1 MASQVKVGFHG
12 VYPQKRCQRQR
23 SCRRFRRCAG
33 AVERIAEYR
42 KIKRASPPAL
52 WVSGSSRAK
61 TYAKG
66 VAIREHTELQTL
78 PRRPVSIIGPDMQ
91 CRTYLVACYSE
102 AVTVSQ

>member
-1 MASQVKVGFHG
+1 MGCILKSVVNGSDPAAAFAG
-12 VYPQKRCQRQR
+12 VLAQ
-23 SCRRFRRCAG
+23 
-33 AVERIAEYR
+33 EYR

-91 CRTYLVACYSE
+91 CSTYLVACYSE